1 MNRCM
6 KYIAMKYDIGETNEA
21 FSKKELTV
29 AADLR
34 ALSSVLNEFGV
45 TFWLTS
51 GTLLGCISRGSI
63 LPMDRDVDLGMWDRD
78 RPKLEEALVQLKEL
92 GFRLTKR
99 YDPSGDC
106 VKGMVTLIRGGVPID
121 IKVYK
126 RCGDFM
132 VRGIHKSHSR
142 CSQKVWDLIDLLY
155 FASDYSSLMHRR
167 THIMRLYGFVSR
179 FASIVP
185 CCLRQSLIEGLCVIW
200 RRLDVT
206 YGQEVLPLKYASSL
220 KETTFYDVEVN
231 VFTLHNDYLDEEY
244 GPGWDQHNPNGKG
257 GTDKFSHILF
267 DEETLEQALVNK
279 ELMERCR
286 AVGYID

>member
-1 MNRCM
+1 
-6 KYIAMKYDIGETNEA
+6 MKYDIDETKEA
-21 FSKKELTV
+21 FAKKKMIV

-34 ALSSVLNEFGV
+34 AVSSVLNEFGV

-78 RPKLEEALVQLKEL
+78 RPKLEEALVQFKEL
-92 GFRLTKR
+92 GFRLAKR
-99 YDPSGDC
+99 YDPSGNC
-106 VKGMVTLIRGGVPID
+106 VKGMVTLMRGGVPID

-126 RCGDFM
+126 PRGEFM

-155 FASDYSSLMHRR
+155 FASDYSSLMSRR
-167 THIMRLYGFVSR
+167 KSIMRLYGFVSR
-179 FASIVP
+179 FASIIP
-185 CCLRQSLIEGLCVIW
+185 RCLRQRVIDGLCVIW
-200 RRLDVT
+200 KQLDVT
-206 YGQEVLPLKYASSL
+206 YGQEILPLKYPSSL
-220 KETTFYDVEVN
+220 KKTTFYDVEVN

-267 DEETLEQALVNK
+267 DDETLEEALVNP